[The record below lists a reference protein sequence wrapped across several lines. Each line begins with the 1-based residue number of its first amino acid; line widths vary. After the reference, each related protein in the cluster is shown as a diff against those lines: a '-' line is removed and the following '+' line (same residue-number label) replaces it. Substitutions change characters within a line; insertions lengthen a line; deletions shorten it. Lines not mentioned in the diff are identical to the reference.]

1 MRNICQIQFHI
12 NAAHFL
18 KIYIVSALF
27 FIFSQSYEADI
38 SDLKMSSDSKYA
50 IASRLAAF
58 LRRNGDKVK
67 SGACKLSLTTAALCL
82 LNNLFVEILNS
93 EECSDDLS
101 STNMLTSRIT
111 ADVQYLYDFMKE
123 TSFLK
128 LFHGMQTLRGG
139 VDLSHFSNLTVLE
152 LRKIP
157 AHLIIGLES
166 LSVQLKVLICTRSI
180 YLLKEIFGSSVDEN
194 NTRSVWTELKELNLS
209 YNYLENLDKSL
220 ESLPNIEIL
229 DLSHNH
235 LRNTEEIRILRNLTF
250 VNLSYNQLEHLPVFN
265 RATCRCLTKL
275 YVRNNNLEDLEGL
288 ECLFNLEELDVG
300 YNLLS
305 EYRILSPLLKLES
318 LKMLN
323 LEGNP
328 LYFHWHH
335 QALVV
340 NYIHHSVLHRG
351 LRLNGKYFAV
361 PGNELHRSDDSCTFS
376 HQHQTSINTV
386 VGDVENMIRNKGAK
400 QHLLDDGPKI
410 SDKSSFD
417 DVSLSSY
424 TSQNSMEQISELKS
438 EKKSHKKK
446 SSSTKKYTKLRE
458 VLINDPD
465 ELQSGEISSSPILDD
480 VVPSHIKVKQALEA
494 RRQERGESWLIPDI
508 SSKELIPKVPSNT
521 PVFNDCDNG
530 TLSNNILQIQ
540 SIPNKAHENG
550 AKSVLSSPL
559 PNEILEKMT
568 SNISIIE
575 ENRTRHCSKESD
587 DIEILETK
595 ELGSEAILS
604 QANDDCDVYI
614 SNEGI
619 YSDDD
624 HSGEPEGIESE
635 EESEDS
641 IFFVE
646 RNMNL
651 TKETLSVHIGPKYA
665 KEKNVISG
673 RIIDTL
679 DLSSLTSI
687 NTITFEQDDCKKY
700 EVHLE
705 FDTVKP
711 SRQKRQYI
719 FEDLQSAK
727 GMTKILQPFADART
741 LQEVT
746 LGALECLKCHSQ
758 FSKQVANRKVLE
770 TKKRLPGNQMLP
782 SKYSSDRDIPQEIDV
797 CPNCGNHILVEME
810 SIPLPAIATPPRG
823 RAKKMIL
830 SKAKSEDDDLDTISV
845 KSTSSGKLFT
855 SLLSSIKISPA
866 LKRKFAGSSHNHQN
880 EGSIT
885 VPQNKNDILKTSA
898 SDVAMSRNSSDITI
912 ISNPSQSS
920 IAVIPEPG
928 CESNLNT
935 IIERDSQC
943 SMSPPLSQNAVNEII
958 SSISSKKE
966 INTDAG
972 LQNKG
977 NRVFSYPGSD
987 DDFHSFTES
996 FTHES
1001 QEPPKVCEMNSS
1013 DSDVYHSPYKSTGS
1027 AKPKADVNKKATE
1040 LDKTDQ
1046 LMHILEEKKV
1056 VSFDIFNEIDHRL
1069 KLHIEINIFGDEEH
1083 LEACLETSVVP
1094 LSSGEEFKGLF
1105 LLSTTKVYVIK
1116 FLPTFNLN
1124 NKQNESIEKMIQVLY
1139 SGPITQVKQIKVI
1152 LGNQGLTV
1160 ACGPS
1165 AHVYTLLIRDSDIC
1179 NCFLALISDVIQER
1193 FSDGYK
1199 IEFLSSAEETLQ
1211 MLKESILLSNA
1222 ESESAPEILLHLFAY
1237 WKRESDLQ
1245 PICIV
1250 VTHCD
1255 IFALKVLYMKQDSC
1269 LNLQGT
1275 SVYCYTDVDHQK
1287 ISDLISLKLNKDLK
1301 SLEITFLNESSGIE
1315 NDWA

>member
-1 MRNICQIQFHI
+1 
-12 NAAHFL
+12 
-18 KIYIVSALF
+18 
-27 FIFSQSYEADI
+27 
-38 SDLKMSSDSKYA
+38 
-50 IASRLAAF
+50 
-58 LRRNGDKVK
+58 
-67 SGACKLSLTTAALCL
+67 
-82 LNNLFVEILNS
+82 
-93 EECSDDLS
+93 
-101 STNMLTSRIT
+101 
-111 ADVQYLYDFMKE
+111 
-123 TSFLK
+123 
-128 LFHGMQTLRGG
+128 
-139 VDLSHFSNLTVLE
+139 
-152 LRKIP
+152 
-157 AHLIIGLES
+157 
-166 LSVQLKVLICTRSI
+166 
-180 YLLKEIFGSSVDEN
+180 
-194 NTRSVWTELKELNLS
+194 
-209 YNYLENLDKSL
+209 
-220 ESLPNIEIL
+220 
-229 DLSHNH
+229 
-235 LRNTEEIRILRNLTF
+235 
-250 VNLSYNQLEHLPVFN
+250 
-265 RATCRCLTKL
+265 
-275 YVRNNNLEDLEGL
+275 
-288 ECLFNLEELDVG
+288 
-300 YNLLS
+300 
-305 EYRILSPLLKLES
+305 
-318 LKMLN
+318 MLN

-328 LYFHWHH
+328 LYFHWRH
-335 QALVV
+335 QALVT
-340 NYIHHSVLHRG
+340 NYIHRSVLHRG

-361 PGNELHRSDDSCTFS
+361 PGSELHRSDDSCTFS

-386 VGDVENMIRNKGAK
+386 VGDVENMIHDKGAK
-400 QHLLDDGPKI
+400 QHLLDDVPKL

-417 DVSLSSY
+417 DVSFSSY
-424 TSQNSMEQISELKS
+424 TSQNSVEQISELKS
-438 EKKSHKKK
+438 EKKPCKKK

-465 ELQSGEISSSPILDD
+465 EPQSDEISSSPILDSG

-508 SSKELIPKVPSNT
+508 SSKELVPKVPSNT
-521 PVFNDCDNG
+521 PVFNNFDNG
-530 TLSNNILQIQ
+530 TLSNNILQIH
-540 SIPNKAHENG
+540 STPNKAHENG
-550 AKSVLSSPL
+550 TKSILSSPC
-559 PNEILEKMT
+559 EILEKMT
-568 SNISIIE
+568 SDISIME

-587 DIEILETK
+587 DIEVLETK
-595 ELGSEAILS
+595 ELSSEAILS
-604 QANDDCDVYI
+604 QTNDDCDVYI
-614 SNEGI
+614 SNEGTC
-619 YSDDD
+619 SDDE
-624 HSGEPEGIESE
+624 HSGEPNDIESE

-641 IFFVE
+641 VFFVE

-679 DLSSLTSI
+679 DLSSLTSVY
-687 NTITFEQDDCKKY
+687 TVTSEQNDCTKY
-700 EVHLE
+700 EVYLE

-823 RAKKMIL
+823 RPKKMIL
-830 SKAKSEDDDLDTISV
+830 SKAKSEDEDSDTISV
-845 KSTSSGKLFT
+845 KSMSSGKLFT
-855 SLLSSIKISPA
+855 SLLSSIKISPV
-866 LKRKFAGSSHNHQN
+866 LKRKFAGASHNHQN
-880 EGSIT
+880 EGSIA
-885 VPQNKNDILKTSA
+885 VSQNKNDILKTSA
-898 SDVAMSRNSSDITI
+898 LDVAMSRNSSDITI

-958 SSISSKKE
+958 SNTSSKKE
-966 INTDAG
+966 INADVG

-977 NRVFSYPGSD
+977 NKVFSYPGSE

-1001 QEPPKVCEMNSS
+1001 QEPPKVHEINSS

-1027 AKPKADVNKKATE
+1027 EKRKADVNEKATE

-1046 LMHILEEKKV
+1046 LMRILEEKNV
-1056 VSFDIFNEIDHRL
+1056 ISFDIFNEIDHRL
-1069 KLHIEINIFGDEEH
+1069 KLHIEINIFGDKEH

-1094 LSSGEEFKGLF
+1094 LSTGEEFRGLF

-1116 FLPTFNLN
+1116 FLPTYNLN
-1124 NKQNESIEKMIQVLY
+1124 NEQNESIEKMIQVLY

-1165 AHVYTLLIRDSDIC
+1165 VHVYTLLIRDSDIC
-1179 NCFLALISDVIQER
+1179 NCFLALISDASQGYLQEYEKQYKAGDVIQER

-1211 MLKESILLSNA
+1211 MLKESILSSNA

-1237 WKRESDLQ
+1237 WKKESDLQ

-1287 ISDLISLKLNKDLK
+1287 ISDLMSLKLNTDLR

-1315 NDWA
+1315 SDWKIEMQSKSALFSFINAIKNPWEEVFGITLPLTLTEE